1 MARIAGMLFLLAL
14 PGFCS
19 AQEKPSLD
27 LNLVSPYWSK
37 PHTKTDAVWSVV
49 KPLGFVAAE
58 LDAWSTAQQIK
69 RGYVESNA
77 MDNALIKRNDP
88 ALGGRSAL
96 QHGETYGVNM
106 MLQLVYNKCGTSRL
120 CKWTV
125 IGARG
130 YFIGR
135 SLNSTVHNMRLP

>member
-1 MARIAGMLFLLAL
+1 MARIAGILFLLAL

-19 AQEKPSLD
+19 GQESSSLD
-27 LNLVSPYWSK
+27 LKLLSPYWSK
-37 PHTKTDAVWSVV
+37 PHTKTDAVWATV

-58 LDAWSTAQQIK
+58 LDAWSTSQQIK
-69 RGYVESNA
+69 RGYWESNA
-77 MDNALIKRNDP
+77 MDNALIKRDDP
-88 ALGGRSAL
+88 ALGARSAL
-96 QHGETYGVNM
+96 QHGENYAINLV
-106 MLQLVYNKCGTSRL
+106 LQVAYNKCGTSRL

-135 SLNSTVHNMRLP
+135 SVNSTVHNLRLP